1 MYRMFT
7 FWSCRACI
15 IAITFYMRIH
25 RIGIIPGPFSCFSSG
40 QQILLLCS
48 VQPTR
53 IALAILAE
61 AKRGLCFSSEQQ
73 ILLLCSVQP
82 TRIALAILA
91 EAKRGLCFSSGQQ
104 ILLLCSVQPTRIAL
118 AILAEAK
125 RGLCFYEQNKL

>member
-1 MYRMFT
+1 
-7 FWSCRACI
+7 
-15 IAITFYMRIH
+15 MRIH
-25 RIGIIPGPFSCFSSG
+25 RIGIIPGPFSCFSSE

-91 EAKRGLCFSSGQQ
+91 EAKRGLCF
-104 ILLLCSVQPTRIAL
+104 
-118 AILAEAK
+118 
-125 RGLCFYEQNKL
+125 YEQNKL